1 MRMLITEAVN
11 THPPQ
16 VLRCWVALIVALS
29 FAPTVHA
36 QQVPV
41 PEKMLG
47 TTYVVSEPTYGSGV
61 LLGCGLSY
69 KALIRDWKYRQ
80 GEPSVVFGSFGAM
93 KANQG
98 SALGGFLKLVVQD
111 LSVRGNDIANTPNAP
126 AFAYLL
132 SSGALS
138 TAGDRVGGG
147 ASDQPGGLFTVFR
160 LDGNFLEVIGQAVG
174 SQKVKVM
181 FRRQGGSLDVPID
194 LDLSVVETS
203 DQLERKR
210 DTREL
215 VEFGKC
221 LPLLAR

>member
-1 MRMLITEAVN
+1 
-11 THPPQ
+11 
-16 VLRCWVALIVALS
+16 
-29 FAPTVHA
+29 
-36 QQVPV
+36 
-41 PEKMLG
+41 
-47 TTYVVSEPTYGSGV
+47 
-61 LLGCGLSY
+61 
-69 KALIRDWKYRQ
+69 
-80 GEPSVVFGSFGAM
+80 VFGSFGVM

-98 SALGGFLKLVVQD
+98 SALGGFLKLVLQD
-111 LSVRGNDIANTPNAP
+111 LSLRGTELVNTPNAP

-132 SSGALS
+132 SSGGLN

-160 LDGNFLEVIGQAVG
+160 LGGNFLEVIGQAVA
-174 SQKVKVM
+174 SQTVKVM

-215 VEFGKC
+215 MKFGEC
-221 LPLLAR
+221 LPQLAR